1 MTQQWLLL
9 KNLCTCVA
17 PQSFIVHGVHVGC
30 WVWCSVFAV
39 SVPGDRIAQFLREN
53 SSGRLWVTVGF
64 ASAFGLA
71 WLDERTV
78 ERPVNLLIGD
88 IRTGFSK
95 SSEADRLAAI
105 RFVQRRDVSI
115 SNWYSKRGGYQT
127 AHAKAWIVE
136 PDPLNANS
144 AAVLVGS
151 ANLTKQGLLN
161 NFEMMTLADPEEH
174 ERLQAEMRQVM
185 NKSWPIEDKLLKRL
199 GHYEPERSTGTV
211 TTPASLPQ
219 QSYRHPSPTP
229 SAHKSRPRHRPSRR
243 ISARS
248 RRDELVKA
256 LVMLAAGLVL
266 LALLPS
272 LLNQCGSVS

>member
-1 MTQQWLLL
+1 MF
-9 KNLCTCVA
+9 V
-17 PQSFIVHGVHVGC
+17 
-30 WVWCSVFAV
+30 V
-39 SVPGDRIAQFLREN
+39 SVSGDRIAQFLREN
-53 SSGRLWVTVGF
+53 TSGRVWVNVGF

-78 ERPVNLLIGD
+78 GRPVNLLIGD

-105 RFVQRRDVSI
+105 RFIQRRDVSI

-151 ANLTKQGLLN
+151 ANLTKQGLLS
-161 NFEMMTLADPEEH
+161 NFEMMTLADPAEH
-174 ERLQAEMRQVM
+174 KRLRAEMHQVM

-199 GHYEPERSTGTV
+199 GHYKPERSTGTA
-211 TTPASLPQ
+211 TASASLPQ
-219 QSYRHPSPTP
+219 QSYRRPSPTS
-229 SAHKSRPRHRPSRR
+229 SAHKTRPRHHSSRR
-243 ISARS
+243 ISASS
-248 RRDELVKA
+248 RRNELVKA
-256 LVMLAAGLVL
+256 LIMVAAGLVL
-266 LALLPS
+266 VALLPS
-272 LLNQCGSVS
+272 LLDQCGSVG